1 MSGISLPALPCAA
14 AQPSRAW
21 PRQGRE
27 RARAPKELRQ
37 ACVFTLGSVCRRYAM
52 GLAAAAGLALI
63 GVVAI
68 AMSGEKHEPVALAVS
83 GTRSSSRP

>member
-1 MSGISLPALPCAA
+1 
-14 AQPSRAW
+14 
-21 PRQGRE
+21 
-27 RARAPKELRQ
+27 
-37 ACVFTLGSVCRRYAM
+37 M

-83 GTRSSSRP
+83 ATQSSTRP